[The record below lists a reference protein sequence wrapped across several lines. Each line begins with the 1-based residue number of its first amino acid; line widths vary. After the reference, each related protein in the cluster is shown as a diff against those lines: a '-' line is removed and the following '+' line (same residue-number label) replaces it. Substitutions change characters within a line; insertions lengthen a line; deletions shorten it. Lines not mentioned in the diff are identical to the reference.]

1 MILTIISLL
10 MIVIIFSDNRFCA
23 TNVTTK
29 TQTFLTSTLAMF
41 IIIIIIIIILIY
53 SEIKRIQRLVR
64 FICLSLIIW
73 LLQSVGHAVDDQ

>member
-1 MILTIISLL
+1 

-41 IIIIIIIIILIY
+41 IIIIIIIIIIILIS
-53 SEIKRIQRLVR
+53 SEIKRIQRLFR

>member
-1 MILTIISLL
+1 

-23 TNVTTK
+23 INVTTK

-41 IIIIIIIIILIY
+41 IIIIIIIIIILIS
-53 SEIKRIQRLVR
+53 SEIKRIQRLFR

-73 LLQSVGHAVDDQ
+73 LLQSVGHALDDQ